1 MALKHL
7 IKGAVSEES
16 TVPPSSIGANHQSLQ
31 VAVTR
36 SLRDAIIKGKLQ
48 PGERLRELQLAQM
61 FQVSRNPVREA
72 LLALQAEGLIEASPR
87 RGARVRLISH
97 EEVEELIELR
107 IELERLN
114 ARKAAQRC
122 DAKLRHALEDLVAQG
137 DEAARDPDTDRLRE
151 LNDRF
156 HNLVASA
163 GCNRYLTEYV
173 RTLREKTLWL
183 FASARSDRVVESWRE
198 HAAIAQAIMAGDAEL
213 SALLAARHVKTT
225 GDWVRTQLSGT
236 ARQKAGP
243 HPSHP
248 LRPLPRGSRQN
259 GGAS

>member
-1 MALKHL
+1 MALKSL
-7 IKGAVSEES
+7 IRGSGLEES
-16 TVPPSSIGANHQSLQ
+16 VGVPSSIGASHQSLQ

-36 SLRDAIIKGKLQ
+36 SLRDAIIKGTLK
-48 PGERLRELQLAQM
+48 PGERLRESQLAAM

-87 RGARVRLISH
+87 RGARVRLISG

-122 DAKLRHALEDLVAQG
+122 DEKLRHALEGLVAEG
-137 DEAARDPDTDRLRE
+137 NAATRGPDAERLRE

-156 HNLVASA
+156 HSIVAGA
-163 GCNRYLTEYV
+163 GRNRYLADYV

-198 HAAIAQAIMAGDAEL
+198 HAAIAQAIMAADVEL
-213 SALLAARHVKTT
+213 SALLAARHVKNT
-225 GDWVRTQLSGT
+225 GDWVRTQLTGAVWQQAGASQPAT
-236 ARQKAGP
+236 SVRQP
-243 HPSHP
+243 Q
-248 LRPLPRGSRQN
+248 RGSR
-259 GGAS
+259 